1 MLAAPGSMRQ
11 RLESALTA
19 AYAEGVLSQNTL
31 VHRLDVLFAGPLV
44 DPARLV
50 GDLST
55 RRHRSFLASVV
66 ERARAAGRKLAA
78 TGTPVLLVLDWDG
91 GHEELMIGRN
101 PNCDVVLSGPGV
113 SRHHARL
120 SFRDGV
126 WILQDLDS
134 TNGTLVNG
142 APVGRCK
149 LQPGDRVMI
158 ADAQLL
164 VD

>member
-1 MLAAPGSMRQ
+1 MLAPGSMRQ
-11 RLESALTA
+11 RLERALTA

-31 VHRLDVLFAGPLV
+31 VHRLDLLFAGPLV

-55 RRHRSFLASVV
+55 RRHRRFLASVM
-66 ERARAAGRKLAA
+66 ERARAVGRKLAP
-78 TGTPVLLVLDWDG
+78 TGTQVLLALDWDG

-101 PNCDVVLSGPGV
+101 PTCDIVLPGPAV
-113 SRHHARL
+113 SRQHARL
-120 SFRDGV
+120 SFRDGT
-126 WILQDLDS
+126 WILQDLHS

-158 ADAQLL
+158 ADEQLL